1 MSTPMQNFGRGNDPF
16 ADLMN
21 SKKIFYALTS
31 ETIQQLESGTLT
43 STSGDSLQL
52 RRITPEMMKNNQRLI
67 AEVHAM
73 ALLGQLGFSSHGN
86 RNISFRNDIAEKI
99 GQSRNI
105 QVFNPEDLEH
115 SEDEFNAEIGAVDDI
130 EYSNLTEQH
139 LILEALEVVED
150 KEVEHE
156 SEHKQQHEVKKT
168 EHHRAAAAPKEEKLL
183 PKQQFVVR
191 QVADSILQ
199 QSRVNEERRREHAA
213 EERDKEA
220 KRERKEVKREVE
232 MREIKNAEISQ
243 AEKVA
248 SQKRQE
254 RAFGEE
260 IDVSPAK
267 QKGMGIPAKP
277 SQKVKKR
284 KLH

>member
-1 MSTPMQNFGRGNDPF
+1 MSTPIHNFGRGNDPF

-21 SKKIFYALTS
+21 SKKVFYALTS
-31 ETIQQLESGTLT
+31 ETIQQLESGTLK

-67 AEVHAM
+67 AEIHAM
-73 ALLGQLGFSSHGN
+73 ALLGQLGFTSHGN
-86 RNISFRNDIAEKI
+86 RNISFRNDVAEKI

-139 LILEALEVVED
+139 LILESFEPED
-150 KEVEHE
+150 KEAELE
-156 SEHKQQHEVKKT
+156 NEHKQHQEVKKT
-168 EHHRAAAAPKEEKLL
+168 DTQHRAAAAPKEEKLL

-213 EERDKEA
+213 EDREKEA

-232 MREIKNAEISQ
+232 NREIKNAEISHT
-243 AEKVA
+243 EKVA
-248 SQKRQE
+248 SHKRQE
-254 RAFGEE
+254 RTFGEE

-267 QKGMGIPAKP
+267 QKAMGVPAKP